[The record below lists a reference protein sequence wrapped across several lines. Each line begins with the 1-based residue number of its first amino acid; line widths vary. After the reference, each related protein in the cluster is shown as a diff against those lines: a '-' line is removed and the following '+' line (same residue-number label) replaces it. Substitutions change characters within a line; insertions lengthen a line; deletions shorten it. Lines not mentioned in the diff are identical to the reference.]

1 MRWLVA
7 VSTRETLAP
16 VIAAPEGS
24 RTLPEID
31 PLVCAAAGKEAKH
44 VKRAILAAHPAMD
57 TDGRTGWSAPYVKS
71 KQLFLAGEKATAS
84 AAGRI
89 KEIIGFSSVRQPRSA
104 TVFVMNSGEGLVC
117 WRAAFAMR
125 SLAGDASL
133 AFGLYDDCRMAE
145 ESGIDGMGRWRSKA
159 A

>member
-1 MRWLVA
+1 MLFVLAVMRWLVA

-57 TDGRTGWSAPYVKS
+57 TDGRTGWSATYVKS
-71 KQLFLAGEKATAS
+71 KQLLLTGEKAAAS

-89 KEIIGFSSVRQPRSA
+89 KEIIDLLQRSAAEIGYGLRHELRRRTCLLGGRVCHALARWRCVACIRSVRRLP
-104 TVFVMNSGEGLVC
+104 
-117 WRAAFAMR
+117 
-125 SLAGDASL
+125 
-133 AFGLYDDCRMAE
+133 
-145 ESGIDGMGRWRSKA
+145 DG
-159 A
+159 